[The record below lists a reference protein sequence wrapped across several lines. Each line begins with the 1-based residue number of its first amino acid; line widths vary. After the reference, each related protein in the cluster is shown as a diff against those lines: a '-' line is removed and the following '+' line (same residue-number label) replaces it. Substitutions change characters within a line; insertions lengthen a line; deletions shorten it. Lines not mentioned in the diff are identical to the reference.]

1 MSQPPGAPPKVA
13 KLPAPEKLLQER
25 KSEPG
30 VGLGMGPACGGGTGS
45 GAGTEI
51 GGGDG
56 VGAGSGVGT
65 GVVGLEANPS
75 ASTDPPSPKNKTE
88 LRKSEKQTL

>member
-30 VGLGMGPACGGGTGS
+30 VGFGMGPACGGVTGS
-45 GAGTEI
+45 GAGCGLGAGTEI
-51 GGGDG
+51 GGGAG
-56 VGAGSGVGT
+56 VGDGAG
-65 GVVGLEANPS
+65 GLDPIPS
-75 ASTDPPSPKNKTE
+75 ALSDCPSAKVRIDAK
-88 LRKSEKQTL
+88 KSE